1 MLFRRK
7 EREPE
12 AQPLSATEPEAEE
25 SASPEAAL
33 RDDIG
38 LYHLWFLEMRLRDE
52 LARGGRIGS
61 FFSLATWQL
70 RLLPGEIPGPELL
83 RQSAAHIV
91 SSLRTYDIPARIDEH
106 RFVALL
112 LDANYQAASTVA
124 FRIKGDIQIRLQSAG
139 RWQAGVSTFPDDG
152 VDGNGLIQAAFRRLD
167 EDARAAS

>member
-7 EREPE
+7 EKEPE
-12 AQPLSATEPEAEE
+12 AQPPPESELEPGE
-25 SASPEAAL
+25 SASPEADL
-33 RDDIG
+33 RDEIG
-38 LYHLWFLEMRLRDE
+38 LYQLWYLEMRLREE

-61 FFSLATWQL
+61 SFSLATWQL
-70 RLLPGEIPGPELL
+70 RLLPGEVPGPELL

-91 SSLRTYDIPARIDEH
+91 SSLRAYDIPARIDQH

-112 LDANYQAASTVA
+112 LDANYEAASTVA

-167 EDARAAS
+167 EDARAAP